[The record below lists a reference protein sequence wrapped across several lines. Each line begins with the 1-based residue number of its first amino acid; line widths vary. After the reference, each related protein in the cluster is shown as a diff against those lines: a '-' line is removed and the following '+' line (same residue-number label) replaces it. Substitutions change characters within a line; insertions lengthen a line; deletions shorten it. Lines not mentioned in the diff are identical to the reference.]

1 MKVLAVNEMNNY
13 RYKVSVQKFEPT
25 FKASFWN
32 RSTDLTLQEKF
43 DCGLKALEDEKT
55 ILVVTN
61 KKQIVDYTL
70 KEHSK
75 DISIPIEKMFTLEY
89 PKIDDEDFLSFVVYK
104 KGNQFHLLNINSIFN
119 LNISDATDKR
129 YTGAERY
136 VKKGET
142 RILKDGDWITKKT
155 FDDKNPIIF
164 KTPKFYDEA
173 IAQKNLEYR
182 SLYDNSD
189 KIKKH
194 NAAIVAKF
202 LQPVKKA
209 NSTQKDFTFADI
221 GGLDDV
227 INELKKYV
235 LRPIKF
241 PAVFEPVRLNKGILL
256 SGPPRCGKTLLG
268 KALAN
273 EAGVKYR
280 YMNANEFTKSTHGSS
295 EELAR
300 NVFDEIMKE
309 PTILFIDE
317 IDAIGKSR
325 GLGGGNAH
333 YDDKFLTQLLGCMS
347 DLEKSNTNSFII
359 AATNRKDLLDR
370 ALVEPGR
377 FGLHLDIVEPD
388 EKGIEAIYNIH
399 TKNHKFEED
408 IDKTKIFAYMFSKKF
423 NGSDIA
429 ETITN
434 AYFNAL
440 ERLGM
445 TAKMDA
451 GIFTYEDLK
460 LIKICKEDIWNSM
473 EKLAKQKIKI

>member
-1 MKVLAVNEMNNY
+1 MKVLRINEINSY
-13 RYKVSVQKFEPT
+13 RHQAGIQESKPAFRAL
-25 FKASFWN
+25 FGN
-32 RSTDLTLQEKF
+32 HSTDLTLQKKF
-43 DCGLKALEDEKT
+43 ECGLKALKDEKT

-61 KKQIVDYTL
+61 NKSIADYTL

-75 DISIPIEKMFTLEY
+75 DINIPIEKMYRLEF
-89 PKIDDEDFLSFVVYK
+89 PKVENEDHINFVVYK
-104 KGNQFHLLNINSIFN
+104 KGNQFHLLNINPIFN
-119 LNISDATDKR
+119 ISIYDATNNPYKGD
-129 YTGAERY
+129 ERY
-136 VKKGET
+136 IKKGET
-142 RILKDGDWITKKT
+142 KVLKDGDHIPKKT
-155 FDDKNPIIF
+155 FDDKNPF
-164 KTPKFYDEA
+164 KFNTPKLYDELP
-173 IAQKNLEYR
+173 AQNFLEYR
-182 SLYDNSD
+182 SLFDNND

-221 GGLDDV
+221 GGLDNA
-227 INELKKYV
+227 INDLRKYI
-235 LRPIKF
+235 LRPIKY
-241 PAVFEPVRLNKGILL
+241 PAAFEPVRLNKGILL

-280 YMNANEFTKSTHGSS
+280 YMNANEFTKSTLGSS

-333 YDDKFLTQLLGCMS
+333 YDNKFLTQLLGCMS

-370 ALVEPGR
+370 ALIEPGR
-377 FGLHLDIVEPD
+377 FGLHLDITEPD

-399 TKNHKFEED
+399 TRNHKFEED